1 MTKQEA
7 IEGLEMYKR
16 MCCLVEP
23 KAYWSK
29 YDFAYKCYAKSLV
42 PFVITRIRKCDADP
56 IMEIRAMKDELD
68 EVIENTKNERT
79 WDFCSTMHRI
89 FDEIILWL
97 R

>member
-7 IEGLEMYKR
+7 IEGLEMYER
-16 MCCLVEP
+16 MCCFEP
-23 KAYWSK
+23 RAYWSK

-42 PFVITRIRKCDADP
+42 SFVIARINRCDDEP
-56 IMEIRAMKDELD
+56 IMVIRAMKDELD
-68 EVIENTKNERT
+68 DIIENTKNEQT

-89 FDEIILWL
+89 LDDIILWL